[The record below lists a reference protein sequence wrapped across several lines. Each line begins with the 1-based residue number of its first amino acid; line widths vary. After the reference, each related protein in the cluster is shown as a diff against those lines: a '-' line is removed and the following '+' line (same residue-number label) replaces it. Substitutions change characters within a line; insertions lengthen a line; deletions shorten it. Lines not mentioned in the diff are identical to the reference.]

1 MSEREQ
7 RHEWKVDRFGL
18 PPETAKV
25 WSDSSGYVRGNWAAS
40 LRDRHGNSGFV
51 EILRLSAALAV
62 AEGERLTLA
71 HGYRELA
78 LSAGDL
84 NEDEEVLMALAE
96 RIVAEERTKEGSEN
110 G

>member
-1 MSEREQ
+1 MSDMDVFRRWLDEKSAELTRLRSLVTKVEGER
-7 RHEWKVDRFGL
+7 D
-18 PPETAKV
+18 
-25 WSDSSGYVRGNWAAS
+25 AA
-40 LRDRHGNSGFV
+40 R
-51 EILRLSAALAV
+51 AALAV